1 MAAQSQKDGGR
12 HVELEVIE
20 AETTA
25 MVEMVANQRAPGKG
39 GQHQLSVVGKHDDQQ
54 NPTDNNGNQWAG
66 VSSQAK
72 VSTDSNSATKQQTAG
87 MSHDTT
93 NTKQ

>member
-1 MAAQSQKDGGR
+1 MIGDATSSERRYNQCAPEKVDGGQTQTHNGAVTPRRVMAAQSQKDGGR

-39 GQHQLSVVGKHDDQQ
+39 GQHQLSVVGKHDD
-54 NPTDNNGNQWAG
+54 
-66 VSSQAK
+66 
-72 VSTDSNSATKQQTAG
+72 
-87 MSHDTT
+87 
-93 NTKQ
+93 